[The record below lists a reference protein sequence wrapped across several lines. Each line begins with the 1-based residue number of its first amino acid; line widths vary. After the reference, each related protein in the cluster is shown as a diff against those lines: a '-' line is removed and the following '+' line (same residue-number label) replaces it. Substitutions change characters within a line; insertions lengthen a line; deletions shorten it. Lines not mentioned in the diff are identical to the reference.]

1 MGEMTAPSS
10 STTSSA
16 VQSLTSASTLDSPTE
31 SSARR
36 ALRDSVFESTT
47 WRETDG
53 ESPEELQ
60 RKDPLGTQIWKLYS
74 KTKNTL
80 PNSERMENLTWR
92 MMSMNLRRAQHQSRL
107 AHAYQQRAN
116 APSGIAQLRQS
127 AEAQSLEHS
136 HPHSLEQSHFSV
148 PASDHMNLD
157 DFILPSSIASPISQS
172 SPSASLDPSLNESKA
187 TPTGIPIRRH
197 QQLQEEAQDDF
208 VARASAPSVAP
219 TAVHKT
225 TDEFGYIQRHVRKT
239 SIDERRPPKRRADCS
254 PQVPPVTTG
263 MPNDALLNNYSLDSG
278 AFNPPNTHGQVPF
291 GLDTFGFDAGANA
304 GHNDPL
310 LTSAGPFQTNFNFS
324 PVGSPMMANGQYT
337 NMFNQSIMSNNY
349 CSPPQSSYQSR
360 VSTPQPIPEHEPV
373 FFNTSSSVDL
383 RHHAHMSSYTSQ
395 QPTPVASM
403 QPQYIFSPNN
413 DNMFSQVS
421 APDPS
426 TSFTQPSSYSMSG
439 HIDPNEVLSTAMSL
453 PRDNNMFTFGADSDN
468 EDEEPNFGDRNN
480 FMMQTDFSPMEDPSM
495 AEYQWEG
502 GLASGQYNSLPAR
515 YAGPPGRKGV
525 TIGHTEMIPSPQDW
539 AIGSLGRT
547 HGSAAS
553 VSEIRNRGND
563 PRLKKIPRTSST
575 PNAAA
580 MAAQHGMFSARPQ
593 SSPSSP
599 PESSTGFSSVAPS
612 RPGSPKPGDNGL
624 PTTCTNCFTQTT
636 PLWRRNPEGHPLCN
650 ACGLFLK
657 LHGVVRPLS
666 LKTDVIK
673 KRNRGGAGSATVG
686 PPTSRSKKAASRK
699 NSVAHTPAT
708 TPKPTHDADSPK
720 STAGSSTT
728 ANTPTTQTNPVI
740 APKTTVVPIAP
751 GPPKPQMPATGPAP
765 TRMVAP
771 KRQRKQSKVGS
782 SPQEI
787 EMGEADDIMPS
798 IKPKDL
804 SQAPTPAYAPNQ
816 QPTMMMNNGAPGSMV
831 STPSGMPA
839 GPQEWEWLTMSL

>member
-1 MGEMTAPSS
+1 M
-10 STTSSA
+10 
-16 VQSLTSASTLDSPTE
+16 
-31 SSARR
+31 
-36 ALRDSVFESTT
+36 
-47 WRETDG
+47 
-53 ESPEELQ
+53 
-60 RKDPLGTQIWKLYS
+60 
-74 KTKNTL
+74 
-80 PNSERMENLTWR
+80 
-92 MMSMNLRRAQHQSRL
+92 H
-107 AHAYQQRAN
+107 
-116 APSGIAQLRQS
+116 
-127 AEAQSLEHS
+127 
-136 HPHSLEQSHFSV
+136 
-148 PASDHMNLD
+148 
-157 DFILPSSIASPISQS
+157 
-172 SPSASLDPSLNESKA
+172 
-187 TPTGIPIRRH
+187 
-197 QQLQEEAQDDF
+197 
-208 VARASAPSVAP
+208 
-219 TAVHKT
+219 
-225 TDEFGYIQRHVRKT
+225 
-239 SIDERRPPKRRADCS
+239 
-254 PQVPPVTTG
+254 
-263 MPNDALLNNYSLDSG
+263 NDALLNNYSLDST
-278 AFNPPNTHGQVPF
+278 AYNPDMSQNQVPF
-291 GLDTFGFDAGANA
+291 GLDTFGFDTGANTM
-304 GHNDPL
+304 HNDPL

-324 PVGSPMMANGQYT
+324 PVGSPMMTNGPYA
-337 NMFNQSIMSNNY
+337 NMFNQSVMSNNY

-403 QPQYIFSPNN
+403 QPQYIFNPNN

-421 APDPS
+421 APDSS
-426 TSFTQPSSYSMSG
+426 TSFTQPSSFSMSG
-439 HIDPNEVLSTAMSL
+439 HVDPTEVLSTAMSL
-453 PRDNNMFTFGADSDN
+453 PRGDNMFTFGADSDN
-468 EDEEPNFGDRNN
+468 EDDETSFGDRNN

-495 AEYQWEG
+495 GEYKWES

-515 YAGPPGRKGV
+515 YAGPPARKGV

-539 AIGSLGRT
+539 NVGSLGRT

-580 MAAQHGMFSARPQ
+580 MAAQHGIFSARPQ

-612 RPGSPKPGDNGL
+612 RLGSPKPGDNNGL

-673 KRNRGGAGSATVG
+673 KRNRGGAGSATIG
-686 PPTSRSKKAASRK
+686 PSSSRSKKAASRK
-699 NSVAHTPAT
+699 NSIAQTPAT
-708 TPKPTHDADSPK
+708 TPKPTYDADSPN
-720 STAGSSTT
+720 TAAGSSSA

-740 APKTTVVPIAP
+740 APKMTVVPIAP

-787 EMGEADDIMPS
+787 EMGEADDIPTGN
-798 IKPKDL
+798 KPKEL
-804 SQAPTPAYAPNQ
+804 AQAPPLAFISTQ
-816 QPTMMMNNGAPGSMV
+816 QPTMTMNNGPPGSLV
-831 STPSGMPA
+831 NTPSGMPA